1 MMSFPSNTA
10 NGSGG
15 MGEYSIDCGSSKHS
29 VAPRAIKPKQKNNDQ
44 TLVSST
50 LLERIAAGDDAAVAG
65 VIDQYGDL
73 VWSLARRFCGVR
85 ADAEDAVQE
94 IFTDLWAH
102 ADRYDRS
109 IAKEVT
115 FVAMVARRRLI
126 DRLRKK
132 QRRPDE
138 QEFSEEQS
146 GKFSRVAENLEE
158 SVDVDRVAGI
168 IAGFKEDQK
177 RVLELSLFL
186 GHSHSEI
193 AEKLGMPLGTV
204 KTHLRRG
211 LLVIRDELSGY
222 LETREVKL

>member
-1 MMSFPSNTA
+1 MFSASNTV

-15 MGEYSIDCGSSKHS
+15 TREYSIDYAHS
-29 VAPRAIKPKQKNNDQ
+29 ICSFAPRAINPKQNINDQ
-44 TLVSST
+44 NLVNST
-50 LLERIAAGDDAAVAG
+50 LLERIAAGDEAAVEG

-102 ADRYDRS
+102 ADRYDRT

-132 QRRPDE
+132 KRRPDE
-138 QEFSEEQS
+138 QEFSEEQA

-158 SVDVDRVAGI
+158 SVDVDRVAAV

-193 AEKLGMPLGTV
+193 AEKLSMPLGTV

-222 LETREVKL
+222 LESREVKL